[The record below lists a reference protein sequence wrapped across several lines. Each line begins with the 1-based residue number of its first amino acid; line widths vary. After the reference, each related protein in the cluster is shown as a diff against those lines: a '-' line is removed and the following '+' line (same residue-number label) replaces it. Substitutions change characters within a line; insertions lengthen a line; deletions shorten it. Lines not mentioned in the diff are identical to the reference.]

1 LIKFI
6 GRFLGWTIT
15 VVINITASFLF
26 ATMMF
31 LCVVV
36 VIADRL
42 SRVFG
47 WAAKRLCDLSGMR
60 LIGIVENCFR
70 GITEWDQKQKRK
82 KRVM

>member
-1 LIKFI
+1 MRLIKFI
-6 GRFLGWTIT
+6 VRTT
-15 VVINITASFLF
+15 VSAVASFLF
-26 ATMMF
+26 AVMMA

-42 SRVFG
+42 SRVFA
-47 WAAKRLCDLSGMR
+47 WTAKRLCDLSGMR